1 MTMEKKEV
9 FKRRDWT
16 LKELQYLRVNYATT
30 ETRIIAAELNRTL
43 KAIKDKANKEGLT
56 KGRNWSQ
63 SEIDVL
69 HKYYKTHSVTQIAKM
84 LGRSYCGV
92 RGKITRL
99 KIRKPKREKKKV
111 QKKPNGRTPKPIGTI
126 CSRLDKRVGRMYK
139 FIKVENHK
147 WIPLARYVW
156 IRHNGNIPPRHCI
169 RFKDNNPE
177 NCNIDNL
184 MMISF
189 SENSQMNANP
199 QKSNETKQR
208 KQYKSFF
215 ESVLMGVV

>member
-1 MTMEKKEV
+1 MKRKE
-9 FKRRDWT
+9 WT
-16 LKELQYLRVNYATT
+16 IKELQYLRANYATT
-30 ETRIIAAELNRTL
+30 ATHIIAKEMNRTP

-63 SEIDVL
+63 SEIDAL
-69 HKYYKTHSVTQIAKM
+69 YKYYKTHSVTQIAKI

-92 RGKITRL
+92 RGKVTRL
-99 KIRKPKREKKKV
+99 KIRKPKPQKKIEKKRT
-111 QKKPNGRTPKPIGTI
+111 GRNPKPIGTI
-126 CSRLDKRVGRMYK
+126 VSRLDNRVGRTYK
-139 FIKVENHK
+139 FIKAENHK

-156 IRHNGNIPPRHCI
+156 AKHNGNIPPRHCI
-169 RFKDNNPE
+169 RFKDGNPE

-208 KQYKSFF
+208 KKYGSFF
-215 ESVLMGVV
+215 ESVLMGMV